1 MNTESVST
9 IQTSD
14 TQAIS
19 IETLLMKLAMAE
31 AVALSVVD
39 YATALDS
46 TTDSNLIA
54 PDPWAIAGM
63 QQAFGDVAHAL
74 KSLCWGHADAY
85 RH

>member
-1 MNTESVST
+1 MNVETVSA
-9 IQTSD
+9 IQISD
-14 TQAIS
+14 TQTIS

-39 YATALDS
+39 YAAALDS

-54 PDPWAIAGM
+54 PDSWAIAGM
-63 QQAFGDVAHAL
+63 QQALGDVAHAL

>member
-1 MNTESVST
+1 MNTETVAA
-9 IQTSD
+9 IQTGDS
-14 TQAIS
+14 QAVS

-31 AVALSVVD
+31 AVALQVVD
-39 YATALDS
+39 YAAILGSD
-46 TTDSNLIA
+46 TDSSQIA

-74 KSLCWGHADAY
+74 KSLCWGHGDAC

>member
-1 MNTESVST
+1 MNIESVAA
-9 IQTSD
+9 IQISD
-14 TQAIS
+14 IQAIS

-31 AVALSVVD
+31 AVALQIVD
-39 YATALDS
+39 YAAALDS
-46 TTDSNLIA
+46 ITDSNLIA

-74 KSLCWGHADAY
+74 KALCWGHDDAY